1 MATPVEKAKC
11 VLWLESTQSV
21 STVQR
26 RYQAQYGKT
35 PPSRACVYAWY
46 KRFSET
52 GCLCPK
58 SRPGSTSDDVVERV
72 KSAFANA
79 PDMST
84 RRASK
89 ELGVPS
95 TTIHKIMRPHTHKEP
110 RIRRYRFKVGE
121 PQARA
126 VSESGTATAKKAPG
140 TIFLT
145 SPRLWPSSLFVRSL
159 IFILISV

>member
-26 RYQAQYGKT
+26 RYLAQYGKT

-58 SRPGSTSDDVVERV
+58 SRPGSVSDEVAERV

-110 RIRRYRFKVGE
+110 RIRRYRFKVRQQWCPKVE
-121 PQARA
+121 FFTKSKTWLSKS
-126 VSESGTATAKKAPG
+126 V
-140 TIFLT
+140 L
-145 SPRLWPSSLFVRSL
+145 L
-159 IFILISV
+159 ILILFSGDLEISHMKI